1 MRQAGRKTT
10 SKPGCRWRLPWVSVI
25 SRRSMLPAPPG
36 LQSTDRPQA
45 TPCPKGQLSRVSRAG
60 IPGLGPAQA
69 ALCFQVPI
77 QHQLPEL
84 PPSQLASGVL
94 RQLLPGRAGVGEA
107 EEKQAPGQLSSPAD
121 AEPHWS
127 RGVPVGGS
135 PSSAGR
141 GCPVDVHTYTCFI
154 VLTRLQM
161 FISFKFPR
169 FWAVSI
175 VGPVL

>member
-1 MRQAGRKTT
+1 MLLA
-10 SKPGCRWRLPWVSVI
+10 P
-25 SRRSMLPAPPG
+25 SMGVRHFPLLHAPCTPG

-45 TPCPKGQLSRVSRAG
+45 TPCPKGQLARVSRAG

-69 ALCFQVPI
+69 ALCLQSSLQVPV
-77 QHQLPEL
+77 QHQLPQL

-94 RQLLPGRAGVGEA
+94 RQLLPGRARVGEA

-127 RGVPVGGS
+127 RGVPFGGT

-141 GCPVDVHTYTCFI
+141 GCPVDVHTHTCFI

-161 FISFKFPR
+161 FLSFKFPR